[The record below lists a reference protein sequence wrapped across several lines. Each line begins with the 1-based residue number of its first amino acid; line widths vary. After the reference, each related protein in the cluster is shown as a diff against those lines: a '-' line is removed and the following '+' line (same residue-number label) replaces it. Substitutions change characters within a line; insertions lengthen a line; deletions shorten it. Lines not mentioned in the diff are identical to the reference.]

1 MNLDDYSYEE
11 NARRY
16 VNPQVGL
23 NERNAFID
31 NLRQSW
37 GQDTAKISSDTRA
50 LGSKVPSIRGGLTG
64 GSSYFK
70 SRYQTPQA
78 NSMIADL
85 RAVAQSQAL
94 STAMNNEIN
103 KAKKRYQDAYKAAQA
118 KTKKTVGDNELTVTK
133 NYGNESDPLSTEI
146 EDSGNL
152 IKQYGGM
159 DTYGSKE
166 NGWTR
171 NFAMMPGDNTGKLI
185 HKMLGGS
192 DDDYKPWAQR
202 LYDWVTGFDGTNYKG
217 PKLGSDPYGIE
228 SAAKQIEKFYGI
240 EDGE

>member
-50 LGSKVPSIRGGLTG
+50 LGSKVPSVRGGLTG

-94 STAMNNEIN
+94 STAMNNEIA

-133 NYGNESDPLSTEI
+133 KYGNESNPYHL
-146 EDSGNL
+146 
-152 IKQYGGM
+152 KQ
-159 DTYGSKE
+159 T
-166 NGWTR
+166 
-171 NFAMMPGDNTGKLI
+171 
-185 HKMLGGS
+185 
-192 DDDYKPWAQR
+192 DDVNVSEEFRKKYQAERPWWQA
-202 LYDWVTGFDGTNYKG
+202 LYDSITGFDGTNYNEVWNSKPSG
-217 PKLGSDPYGIE
+217 VMEGMLHGNSNQLFVPRSVY
-228 SAAKQIEKFYGI
+228 EKNG
-240 EDGE
+240 D